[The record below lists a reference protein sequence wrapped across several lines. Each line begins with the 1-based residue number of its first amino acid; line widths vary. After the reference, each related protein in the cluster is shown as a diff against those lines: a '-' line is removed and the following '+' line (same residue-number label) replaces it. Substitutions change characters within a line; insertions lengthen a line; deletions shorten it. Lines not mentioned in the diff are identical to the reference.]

1 MKLNIPFQKDV
12 KFTTPVADV
21 LSISLEHDYTV
32 NDKEILGNFTVF
44 GDYKTHEVSVDK
56 KRFEFVLPFSVNI
69 EDRID
74 KDSIDLEIDN
84 FTYSL
89 KKDDTLSVNIDYII
103 TGEEKNIIF
112 EKPEETSLEDI
123 ITEIDREEN
132 EKENT
137 PADTKEEN
145 QEEREVLEETKENI
159 ITEIKDEEESFV
171 TYHVHVVKEVDTVE
185 SICHKYNITQ
195 MLLGSYNDLN
205 SFKPGEKLIIP
216 EEDE

>member
-74 KDSIDLEIDN
+74 KDSIDL
-84 FTYSL
+84 
-89 KKDDTLSVNIDYII
+89 
-103 TGEEKNIIF
+103 
-112 EKPEETSLEDI
+112 
-123 ITEIDREEN
+123 
-132 EKENT
+132 
-137 PADTKEEN
+137 
-145 QEEREVLEETKENI
+145 
-159 ITEIKDEEESFV
+159 
-171 TYHVHVVKEVDTVE
+171 
-185 SICHKYNITQ
+185 
-195 MLLGSYNDLN
+195 
-205 SFKPGEKLIIP
+205 
-216 EEDE
+216 